1 MKKSR
6 LAFGAVVAMTFLTSV
21 ATNQAF
27 SEESKKNTGIGRLE
41 GARDLNL
48 FQVEPSIINE
58 KFYTSGQ
65 AERHQ
70 YVGNVLPPGAP
81 IPDNGPPGPQ
91 AKVEGKKSNSEK
103 FQKTED
109 SAKDSSSVKPGTE
122 ISKAT
127 DAEISAERKELKDE
141 KEAKDSKNSERKHKA
156 SGYYRSGRAERNQFI
171 GNTLPY
177 GAPIPD
183 NE

>member
-6 LAFGAVVAMTFLTSV
+6 LAFGAMLAMSLLTAV

-27 SEESKKNTGIGRLE
+27 SEEAKKNTGIGRLE

-70 YVGNVLPPGAP
+70 FVGNVLPPGAP
-81 IPDNGPPGPQ
+81 IPDNGPPGPSS
-91 AKVEGKKSNSEK
+91 KVDEKKSNSDTP
-103 FQKTED
+103 QKAAGSSTNLN
-109 SAKDSSSVKPGTE
+109 SVKSSSE
-122 ISKAT
+122 ISKAPE
-127 DAEISAERKELKDE
+127 AEISVETKELKD
-141 KEAKDSKNSERKHKA
+141 SKNGERKHKA
-156 SGYYRSGRAERNQFI
+156 SGYYRSGRAERHQFI

>member
-6 LAFGAVVAMTFLTSV
+6 LAFGALVAISLLTSV
-21 ATNQAF
+21 STNQAF
-27 SEESKKNTGIGRLE
+27 SEEAKKNTGIGRLE

-70 YVGNVLPPGAP
+70 FVGNVLPPGAP
-81 IPDNGPPGPQ
+81 IPDNGPSGPQ
-91 AKVEGKKSNSEK
+91 AKLEERKSNSEK
-103 FQKTED
+103 LQKSEGSSTNLNTN
-109 SAKDSSSVKPGTE
+109 SAKADPE
-122 ISKAT
+122 ISKTTEVKA
-127 DAEISAERKELKDE
+127 SAEPKEKNELKD
-141 KEAKDSKNSERKHKA
+141 SKTGERKHKA
-156 SGYYRSGRAERNQFI
+156 SGYYRSGRAERHQFI